1 MLKDFI
7 ATFLVCLVVCFIGIF
22 FLGGFIL
29 TNPWLL
35 ITAIAFFLA
44 IAIKLYTE
52 QETRIAALEKELEKI
67 STINRD

>member
-1 MLKDFI
+1 MKDFI
-7 ATFLVCLVVCFIGIF
+7 ATFLLCLVVCFIGIF

-35 ITAIAFFLA
+35 ITTVAFFLA

-52 QETRIAALEKELEKI
+52 QESRIAALEKALEKI
-67 STINRD
+67 SNIDRD